1 MTVTVEKA
9 QLATTEL
16 VEGLNRLLPQL
27 SSSAPTLTSDDV
39 EAMIRSEST
48 TLFVALDGTNVVG
61 TLTLVVFSIPTGR
74 RAWIEDVV
82 VVEESRGSGVGQRL
96 TMAAIEEARLRGAR
110 SIDLTS
116 RPAREAAN
124 AMYVKLGFERR
135 DTNVYRFSTED

>member
-96 TMAAIEEARLRGAR
+96 TMAAIEEARLRGLAR
-110 SIDLTS
+110 STS
-116 RPAREAAN
+116 PVAPRE
-124 AMYVKLGFERR
+124 KPPTRC
-135 DTNVYRFSTED
+135 T